1 MCSTELEFDF
11 TEMDF
16 SAFDPNGS
24 LSILMDKAARAQSY
38 RLQNLFLQAH
48 HDITVE
54 QWMILLLLW
63 KENGQFQQQLADG
76 MCRDKTTLTRQID
89 GLEKRNIIVRVPD
102 KIDRRHKRIYLTQK
116 GKDLQQELIPLGIEN
131 GLCAMRDIPPEH
143 LQICKDVLRKVH
155 KNLSNKK

>member
-1 MCSTELEFDF
+1 MNFTEFDP
-11 TEMDF
+11 TR
-16 SAFDPNGS
+16 S
-24 LSILMDKAARAQSY
+24 LSILMDKAARAQTS
-38 RLQNLFLQAH
+38 RLQNLFLKAH

-76 MCRDKTTLTRQID
+76 MCKDKTTLTRQID
-89 GLEKRNIIVRVPD
+89 GLEKNNIIVRVPD
-102 KIDRRHKRIYLTQK
+102 KIDRRHKRIYLTRK
-116 GKDLQQELIPLGIEN
+116 GRDLQQELIPLGIEN

-155 KNLSNKK
+155 ENLIKG